1 MSPGGY
7 STRMI
12 DEAHLRPDGVS
23 DEVVEAI
30 GKFSAALDHIE
41 DARGHIYAFHRLMGS
56 GESTL
61 EEAYDLIKDVP
72 GLEEYAE
79 AMDRDVLGRNPLPGM
94 WSFQMVEAY
103 DDEFYAVIK
112 GLHQRM
118 LDELLDGKR
127 HIFEAEMKELRRTR
141 GERGHEKRPE
151 DAVGS

>member
-1 MSPGGY
+1 
-7 STRMI
+7 MI
-12 DEAHLRPDGVS
+12 DDDHRRPEGVP
-23 DEVVEAI
+23 DATVEAI

-61 EEAYDLIKDVP
+61 EEAYELIREAP

-103 DDEFYAVIK
+103 DDGFYAAIK

-127 HIFEAEMKELRRTR
+127 HIFEAEMKELRRTP
-141 GERGHEKRPE
+141 GNEGHEKTPQ
-151 DAVGS
+151 DALD

>member
-1 MSPGGY
+1 
-7 STRMI
+7 MI

-56 GESTL
+56 GERTL

-79 AMDRDVLGRNPLPGM
+79 AMDREVLGRNPLPGM
-94 WSFQMVEAY
+94 WSFQMVEGY
-103 DDEFYAVIK
+103 DDEFYGPIK

-127 HIFEAEMKELRRTR
+127 HVFEAEMKQLRRTP
-141 GERGHEKRPE
+141 GVRGHEKNPAEALETQPE
-151 DAVGS
+151 